1 MSASP
6 RVRTMSRSPLR
17 PLTLASA
24 LAWCLLLPFAA
35 SAAPEGGAGGGAAP
49 DKEASPAKAKKPGP
63 AKGAAAKAG
72 AEPTAAG
79 TAAKAGAGTAAKAGA
94 GTAAKAGAGTA
105 AAPPAD
111 SSPMNELRQA
121 NAKLKKVLG
130 DRKPSWSP
138 EAEAKNTA
146 LRKIVDS
153 FLDFDELARRALIKH
168 WDGLKPKERTEFVK
182 TLRALVERN
191 YLNQMYGQPDYDLKL
206 DNESKNGGDA
216 TVTGV
221 LHTSARGK
229 KVDMALEYKLVYKN
243 GAWLVYD
250 VITDD
255 LSLLEN
261 YRAEFNKI
269 IAKESFDA
277 LLSKMKK
284 RLEDKPGD

>member
-1 MSASP
+1 MSASSC
-6 RVRTMSRSPLR
+6 VRLMSRSLLR
-17 PLTLASA
+17 PLTLVSA
-24 LAWCLLLPFAA
+24 LAGCLLAFAA
-35 SAAPEGGAGGGAAP
+35 NAAPGGGEDGNAGKPGSAPADKAA
-49 DKEASPAKAKKPGP
+49 APAKASKKPAP
-63 AKGAAAKAG
+63 AKPPTAKGG
-72 AEPTAAG
+72 AEPAAG
-79 TAAKAGAGTAAKAGA
+79 TVAA
-94 GTAAKAGAGTA
+94 
-105 AAPPAD
+105 PAD
-111 SSPMNELRQA
+111 SSPMNDLRQA

-138 EAEAKNTA
+138 EAEAKNVA

-153 FLDFDELARRALIKH
+153 FLDFDELARRALVKH
-168 WDGLKPKERTEFVK
+168 WDGLTPKQRTEFVK

-206 DNESKNGGDA
+206 ENESKNGNDA

-221 LHTSARGK
+221 LHTTTRGK

-277 LLSKMKK
+277 LLTKMKK
-284 RLEDKPGD
+284 RLEDKSRD